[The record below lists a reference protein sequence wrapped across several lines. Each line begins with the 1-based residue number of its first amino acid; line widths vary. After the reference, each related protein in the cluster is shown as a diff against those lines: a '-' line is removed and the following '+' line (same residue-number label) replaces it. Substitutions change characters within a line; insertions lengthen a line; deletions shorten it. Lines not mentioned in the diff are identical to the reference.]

1 MPRCELCGGKYE
13 DGVCMYCGNKL
24 SIDFIES
31 LQNLIKPFDNV
42 TDYYENIRKKLY
54 NGIKLELNEDKAF
67 CILLKNKMIIDD
79 ALDDA
84 RILSYIMYGNKI
96 ISYETFEELILRTT
110 EKNMRQLNNN
120 RIKKYNPYASVSNL
134 EEANGSAFEYTHITF
149 DKLIIKE
156 LYEGFKYPLSVYYH
170 EIHHIA
176 QNLAIKLGYINN
188 EIVNM
193 IKDFVIRDY
202 ELRKYKTNN
211 YYKDNYY
218 NITFEKDAH
227 EVGINFAYSFYKI
240 IGFENLENYFDNLK
254 NRWPNYNDFNRI
266 IRNDK
271 EKVIM
276 TLDDVFETVINLE
289 PKYLDIYP
297 QLKFQYINENGKV
310 RKRTKEE
317 LFGLISAEFNDEVNS
332 YLEQLINNL
341 EEEKIKK

>member
-1 MPRCELCGGKYE
+1 
-13 DGVCMYCGNKL
+13 
-24 SIDFIES
+24 
-31 LQNLIKPFDNV
+31 
-42 TDYYENIRKKLY
+42 
-54 NGIKLELNEDKAF
+54 
-67 CILLKNKMIIDD
+67 
-79 ALDDA
+79 
-84 RILSYIMYGNKI
+84 
-96 ISYETFEELILRTT
+96 
-110 EKNMRQLNNN
+110 
-120 RIKKYNPYASVSNL
+120 
-134 EEANGSAFEYTHITF
+134 
-149 DKLIIKE
+149 
-156 LYEGFKYPLSVYYH
+156 
-170 EIHHIA
+170 
-176 QNLAIKLGYINN
+176 
-188 EIVNM
+188 M

-202 ELRKYKTNN
+202 ELKKYKTNN

-227 EVGINFAYSFYKI
+227 EVGINFAYSFCKI

-266 IRNDK
+266 IRNSE

-310 RKRTKEE
+310 RKRTKKE
-317 LFGLISAEFNDEVNS
+317 LFSLISAEFNDEVNS